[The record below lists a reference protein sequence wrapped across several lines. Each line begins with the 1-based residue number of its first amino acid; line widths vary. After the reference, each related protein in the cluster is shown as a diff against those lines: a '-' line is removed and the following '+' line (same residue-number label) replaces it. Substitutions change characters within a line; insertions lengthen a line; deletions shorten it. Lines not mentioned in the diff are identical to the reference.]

1 MDNKPQ
7 SIKTDDIK
15 KLAQL
20 ARLGIDNQE
29 LDLFARD
36 MTRLV
41 EWVSILQ
48 AAPTEGLEP
57 LTHPHD
63 EATFLRDDLI
73 TEDMVAEKSATEES
87 AKSPL
92 FQNAPQHQDGF
103 FLVPQVIS

>member
-1 MDNKPQ
+1 MKKKPQKTPQ
-7 SIKTDDIK
+7 SIGAHDIR
-15 KLAQL
+15 KLAHL
-20 ARLGIDNQE
+20 ARLGTDAHE

-63 EATFLRDDLI
+63 EATFLREDII
-73 TEDMVAEKSATEES
+73 TEQNASNS
-87 AKSPL
+87 L
-92 FQNAPQHQDGF
+92 FKNAPQHQDGF